1 MAKPKVRREGVII
14 TKFPPP
20 VPHDLDSQLS
30 WAVAKSLGKAGGCTA
45 AADPDGDGWAMDVRV
60 AKPEATADW
69 AQRLI
74 TLLRKRKVARQ
85 STMELSVRTGPI
97 EASVYSAG
105 DDAGWSS
112 LLPAESESAWADVFI
127 KIPGRVTDYDTLV
140 AELRDAIKGTGE
152 VDWSLNA
159 RTYISVILR
168 VQDARNLATCVR
180 NVCNLLTRR
189 KVSRRSTI
197 TACAQTMPQVVPVY
211 EEQARTRRGT

>member
-140 AELRDAIKGTGE
+140 ARAYASRFLRLTAHLEDFFEKSSVRGGGDPLAG
-152 VDWSLNA
+152 NA
-159 RTYISVILR
+159 HLGRMLF
-168 VQDARNLATCVR
+168 
-180 NVCNLLTRR
+180 
-189 KVSRRSTI
+189 
-197 TACAQTMPQVVPVY
+197 
-211 EEQARTRRGT
+211 EQA